1 MDELIN
7 GFGAVLGTV
16 TGASKSKATA
26 TIEDATG
33 REVTIEGCDEADLQA
48 LGNQFGRMVLVKGL
62 ATFSKGGRILSI
74 ADVTV
79 LPWDPPAVEVQE

>member
-48 LGNQFGRMVLVKGL
+48 LGNRFGRMVLVKGL
-62 ATFSKGGRILSI
+62 ATFSKGGRILNLTSATI
-74 ADVTV
+74 Q
-79 LPWDPPAVEVQE
+79 PWDPPVAEVQE